1 MILFV
6 SMILNLM
13 FFITRIQKY
22 FILKKI
28 GKTMEMLDYATVID
42 VTLFVLGILIIMWS
56 LDIRSVLINIK
67 DNGNSK
73 PTDF

>member
-1 MILFV
+1 
-6 SMILNLM
+6 M

-67 DNGNSK
+67 ENGNSK